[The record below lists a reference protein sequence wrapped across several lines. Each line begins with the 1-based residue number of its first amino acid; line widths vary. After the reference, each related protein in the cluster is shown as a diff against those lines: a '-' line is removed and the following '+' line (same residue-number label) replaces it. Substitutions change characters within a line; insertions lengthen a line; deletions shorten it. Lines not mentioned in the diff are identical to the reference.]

1 MIKAVSKVNAP
12 ELEIEIEIGKLRYA
26 FENVRTTSTKTSR
39 TAAL

>member
-12 ELEIEIEIGKLRYA
+12 ELEIGKLRYA

-39 TAAL
+39 TAAM